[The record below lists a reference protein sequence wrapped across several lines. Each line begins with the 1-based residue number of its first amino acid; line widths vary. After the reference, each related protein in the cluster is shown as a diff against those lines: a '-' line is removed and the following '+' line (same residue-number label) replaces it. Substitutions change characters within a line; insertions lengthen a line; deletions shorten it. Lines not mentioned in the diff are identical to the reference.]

1 MTLLWSL
8 KGGLECCADRQGS
21 VVSLEPARIEDSLR
35 FGDDFEIDCVAGQLR
50 RSGRILKVER
60 IPMDV
65 LLFLVQQRGE
75 VVTREQLVE
84 KIWGKDVYL
93 DTDNSINGA
102 IRKVRQVLKDDP
114 EQPRFIQTITG
125 KGYRFIAPVSS
136 PVIASPVMSSPAAS
150 PVIAPVTDS
159 VTELEAVVAESS
171 VRDSAPWF
179 RRRRVLGISIIA
191 TSIVLI
197 AGWGVYHQWFFQVRP
212 FQSGGRVM
220 LAVLPFENF
229 TGDAGQEYFSDGLT
243 EEMISQL
250 GDLDPGHL
258 GVIARTSVMHYKHS
272 QESIPKIGK
281 DLGVQY
287 VIEGSVRRDSE
298 RVRIT
303 AQLIQVKDQSH
314 LWAREYDRDLG
325 HLLELQAEIAR
336 EVANEIEFSLSGRRP
351 IEAARETSAP
361 EPKSYEA
368 YDLYLKGR
376 YFWNKRTEE
385 GFRQAADYFQQ
396 AIDKDPN
403 YGRAYA
409 GLADTF
415 TLMSTWYQG
424 PQSELM
430 PKART
435 AALRA
440 LELDE
445 SLAEAHASLALIKE
459 NYDYDWL
466 GSEKEFRR
474 AIQLGPQYAT
484 AHQWYAE
491 SLAWQGRFQEAFA
504 QSEQARRL
512 DPLSLIIATDYASIL
527 YYSRQYD
534 SALKQCRS
542 VLELD
547 PNFRHARGLM
557 VPSYSELGR
566 YDEALDEMNRW
577 AAGDQGPWAV
587 AMRAAVYSHLGRAEE
602 ARREVVNIEQLP
614 GSRIDRT
621 PALLV
626 AYSGTGQKEQVIELL
641 QKAVSEHSNAVVQVK
656 VDPMYDPIRSDPR
669 FRDLLRRVGLE

>member
-1 MTLLWSL
+1 MTMLW
-8 KGGLECCADRQGS
+8 KQECGVECCADCRGS

-65 LLFLVQQRGE
+65 LLFLVQLRGE

-102 IRKVRQVLKDDP
+102 IRKIRQVLKDDP

-125 KGYRFIAPVSS
+125 KGYRFIAPV
-136 PVIASPVMSSPAAS
+136 I
-150 PVIAPVTDS
+150 IAPVIS
-159 VTELEAVVAESS
+159 PVVAPVAGPDTEPETVAAVAQSS
-171 VRDSAPWF
+171 VREDPAWF
-179 RRRRVLGISIIA
+179 RRRRALGISIVA
-191 TSIVLI
+191 TAIVLI
-197 AGWGVYHQWFFQVRP
+197 AGWGVYRQWFEFQVRP
-212 FQSGGRVM
+212 FRPGGRVM

-250 GDLDPGHL
+250 GNLDPTHL
-258 GVIARTSVMHYKHS
+258 GVIARTSVMHYKRS
-272 QESIPKIGK
+272 QESIPQIGK

-314 LWAREYDRDLG
+314 LWAREYDRELG

-351 IEAARETSAP
+351 FEAARETPAP

-424 PQSELM
+424 SQSELM

-557 VPSYSELGR
+557 IPSYSELGR
-566 YDEALDEMNRW
+566 YDEALDEMDRW
-577 AAGDQGPWAV
+577 AAGDQGPWAI
-587 AMRAAVYSHLGRAEE
+587 AMRAAVYSRLGRAEE

-626 AYSGTGQKEQVIELL
+626 AYSGTGQKERAIELL
-641 QKAVSEHSNAVVQVK
+641 QKAFSEHSNAVVQIK
-656 VDPMYDPIRSDPR
+656 VDPMYDPIRDDPR
-669 FRDLLRRVGLE
+669 FKDLLRRIGLEQ

>member
-1 MTLLWSL
+1 MSSL
-8 KGGLECCADRQGS
+8 TTNLYEFDEFRLDAQNR
-21 VVSLEPARIEDSLR
+21 V
-35 FGDDFEIDCVAGQLR
+35 LR
-50 RSGRILKVER
+50 RGGTTLPITRKAF
-60 IPMDV
+60 DV
-65 LLFLVQQRGE
+65 LLLLIQNAGRIVTKDELMKAVWPNSFVEESNLTQTIFMVRRALDETAGRRYILNVQGQGYQFLVPVTETANCVAVMEAPEIEGLELPPSVGSVPEIQSHPQRARHWRSAFIASGVVALIV
-75 VVTREQLVE
+75 VVTSAVW
-84 KIWGKDVYL
+84 IWHSRRGPV
-93 DTDNSINGA
+93 
-102 IRKVRQVLKDDP
+102 
-114 EQPRFIQTITG
+114 EQPHRT
-125 KGYRFIAPVSS
+125 
-136 PVIASPVMSSPAAS
+136 
-150 PVIAPVTDS
+150 
-159 VTELEAVVAESS
+159 
-171 VRDSAPWF
+171 
-179 RRRRVLGISIIA
+179 
-191 TSIVLI
+191 
-197 AGWGVYHQWFFQVRP
+197 
-212 FQSGGRVM
+212 M

-250 GDLDPGHL
+250 GDLNPGHL

-272 QESIPKIGK
+272 QESIAQIGK

-303 AQLIQVKDQSH
+303 AQLIQIKDQSH
-314 LWAREYDRDLG
+314 VWAREYDRDLG
-325 HLLELQAEIAR
+325 HLLELQSEVAR

-351 IEAARETSAP
+351 TKAERNSAAPVLGA
-361 EPKSYEA
+361 KSYEA

-376 YFWNKRTEE
+376 YFWNKRTAE

-415 TLMSTWYQG
+415 SLMSAWYLG
-424 PQSELM
+424 PQNELM

-445 SLAEAHASLALIKE
+445 SLAEAHASLALIRE
-459 NYDYDWL
+459 NYDYDWS

-491 SLAWQGRFQEAFA
+491 FFSWQGRFEEAFA
-504 QSEQARRL
+504 ESDQARQL
-512 DPLSLIIATDYASIL
+512 DPLSLIITSDYASIL
-527 YYSRQYD
+527 YRSRQYD
-534 SALKQCRS
+534 SALKQCQS

-547 PNFRHARGLM
+547 PNFDHEWILM
-557 VPSYSELGR
+557 IPSYLQLGR
-566 YDEALDEMNRW
+566 YNEAVSLFNRW
-577 AAGDQGPWAV
+577 AAREQGPWKWAWG
-587 AMRAAVYSHLGRAEE
+587 AAVYGSSGHAEE
-602 ARREVVNIEQLP
+602 ARRALAKLEQVS
-614 GSRIDRT
+614 GSRADRT
-621 PALLV
+621 PMLLQ
-626 AYSGTGQKEQVIELL
+626 AYSGTGQKERFIELL
-641 QKAVSEHSNAVVQVK
+641 QKAYSEHSNAVVQIK

-669 FRDLLRRVGLE
+669 FEDLLRRVGLQ